1 MRSPTPDGQTPAA
14 DDRRDPPAGPVRGM
28 GTDQEA
34 IGIDLP
40 RHDDPPLVRRTAAAR
55 PDPEPETDP
64 DPAAGAEPG
73 LDDVRH
79 RPTQP
84 IDVRDR
90 PTDRPDPSDVRNRP
104 TEPIDVGN
112 RPTVRLPRQ
121 RPAPP
126 TNRAPLLIAGAVA
139 ALFAA
144 AFSFLP
150 VAAALA
156 LAQLTA
162 GVSEL
167 GDAVRAGLAGWLLA
181 HGVPPGTSLGPLGL
195 PPLAVA
201 AFAAWRVS
209 RAGVHTSRAYGIA
222 QRGSPLQA
230 ATVAGTVGLGYG
242 VVGTAAALLADQPG
256 LEVSAL
262 RAFVHCLVFGTLS
275 ALVGALRVT
284 GALRVMAVRMPPVLR
299 DGIRTGVVGAVLVL
313 GTGAAMAGLSVA
325 LSGGDAADVLGAYRT
340 GVAGQVG
347 ITLICL
353 AYAPNAA
360 IWAAAYLLGPG
371 FAVGVDTIV
380 RTTEVD
386 VGTLL
391 PLPLAAGIP
400 QGPVGGLGALLLA
413 APLLAGMVA
422 GWLLA
427 RRVLRLRAGDAYGRH
442 RSWGSL
448 VGAAAVGGPVAGLL
462 LGLAAQ
468 VSRGPV
474 GGPRLAEM
482 GPVAWQVAL
491 AGALVMTIGATVGAA
506 ATRALAGP

>member
-1 MRSPTPDGQTPAA
+1 MRSPTPDGQSPAA
-14 DDRRDPPAGPVRGM
+14 DDRRDPATGPIPGM
-28 GTDQEA
+28 GTDAEA
-34 IGIDLP
+34 IGLDLP
-40 RHDDPPLVRRTAAAR
+40 RHDDPPLVRERAAETDDEPDA
-55 PDPEPETDP
+55 DPEPDE
-64 DPAAGAEPG
+64 AE
-73 LDDVRH
+73 L
-79 RPTQP
+79 
-84 IDVRDR
+84 
-90 PTDRPDPSDVRNRP
+90 RNRP
-104 TEPIDVGN
+104 TERIDVGN

-121 RPAPP
+121 RTAPP
-126 TNRAPLLIAGAVA
+126 PGRAPLLVAGPVA

-144 AFSFLP
+144 VFSFLP
-150 VAAALA
+150 VAVVLT
-156 LAQLTA
+156 LAQLSE
-162 GVSEL
+162 GVNAL
-167 GDAVRAGLAGWLLA
+167 GGATRAGLAGWLLA
-181 HGVPPGTSLGPLGL
+181 HGVPLGTSLGPLGL

-201 AFAAWRVS
+201 VFAAWRVS

-222 QRGSPLQA
+222 HRGSPMQA
-230 ATVAGTVGLGYG
+230 AAVAGTVGLGYG
-242 VVGTAAALLADQPG
+242 VVGTAAALLVDRPG
-256 LEVSAL
+256 LETSASQ
-262 RAFVHCLVFGTLS
+262 AFLHFLVFGFLA

-284 GALRVMAVRMPPVLR
+284 GALRVMAVRMNPVLR
-299 DGIRTGVVGAVLVL
+299 DGIRTGVVGTILVL

-371 FAVGVDTIV
+371 FAVGVDTVV

-400 QGPVGGLGALLLA
+400 KGPVGGLGALLLA
-413 APLLAGMVA
+413 VPVLAGMVA

-427 RRVLRLRAGDAYGRH
+427 RRVLRLRAGDVAAGHLGGR
-442 RSWGSL
+442 RGSWGSL
-448 VGAAAVGGPVAGLL
+448 VGAAALGGPIAGLL
-462 LGLAAQ
+462 LGAAAL

-482 GPVAWQVAL
+482 GPVPWQVAL
-491 AGALVMTIGATVGAA
+491 AGAVVVTIGATVGAA

>member
-1 MRSPTPDGQTPAA
+1 MRSPNP
-14 DDRRDPPAGPVRGM
+14 DDRRDPPTGPIPGM
-28 GTDQEA
+28 GSDEQA
-34 IGIDLP
+34 IGFDLP
-40 RHDDPPLVRRTAAAR
+40 RHDDPPLVPAHDPQPAPTDTERDSAERLTE
-55 PDPEPETDP
+55 PDS
-64 DPAAGAEPG
+64 AER
-73 LDDVRH
+73 LTER
-79 RPTQP
+79 
-84 IDVRDR
+84 IDVA
-90 PTDRPDPSDVRNRP
+90 NRP
-104 TEPIDVGN
+104 TERIDVAN

-121 RPAPP
+121 RTPAPGG
-126 TNRAPLLIAGAVA
+126 RAPLLIAGAVA

-150 VAAALA
+150 VAVALT
-156 LAQLTA
+156 LAQLSE
-162 GVSEL
+162 GVSAL
-167 GDAVRAGLAGWLLA
+167 GGAARAGLAGWLLA
-181 HGVPPGTSLGPLGL
+181 HGVPLGTSLGPLGL

-222 QRGSPLQA
+222 QRGTPLQA
-230 ATVAGTVGLGYG
+230 ATVATTVGFGYG
-242 VVGTAAALLADQPG
+242 VVGTAAALLADKPG

-262 RAFVHCLVFGTLS
+262 RAFIHLFVFGTLA

-313 GTGAAMAGLSVA
+313 GSGAAMAGLSVA
-325 LSGGDAADVLGAYRT
+325 LRAGDAADVLGAYNT

-360 IWAAAYLLGPG
+360 IWATAYLLGPG
-371 FAVGVDTIV
+371 FAVGVDTVV

-413 APLLAGMVA
+413 VPLVAGMVA

-448 VGAAAVGGPVAGLL
+448 VGAAALGGPIAGVL

-468 VSRGPV
+468 VSRGSV

-491 AGALVMTIGATVGAA
+491 AGAIVVTLGATVGAA